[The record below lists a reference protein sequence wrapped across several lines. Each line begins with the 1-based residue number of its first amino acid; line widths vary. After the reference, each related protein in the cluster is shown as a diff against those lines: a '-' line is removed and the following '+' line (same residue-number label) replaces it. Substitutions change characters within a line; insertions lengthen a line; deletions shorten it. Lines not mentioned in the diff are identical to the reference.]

1 MNRDTARE
9 SVIQIVE
16 VSPESRAMMVM
27 IYGCEGSMS
36 NCDDHHLALMVT
48 RGTPI
53 NNCNSSYQ
61 KHLKAKYHFENSSAG
76 SKYALQHINNQCE
89 KIGFG
94 LRQEKSPKNF
104 IY

>member
-1 MNRDTARE
+1 
-9 SVIQIVE
+9 
-16 VSPESRAMMVM
+16 MMVM